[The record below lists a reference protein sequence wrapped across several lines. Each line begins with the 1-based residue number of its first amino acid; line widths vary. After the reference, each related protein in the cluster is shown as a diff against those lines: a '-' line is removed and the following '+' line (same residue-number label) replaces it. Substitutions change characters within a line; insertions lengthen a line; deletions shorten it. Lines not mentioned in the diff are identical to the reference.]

1 MKKALLFKSSLLSVF
16 LCLISLSTANAQ
28 VPRDRSFVKDMRWSE
43 DNRIYITMFNDST
56 YIIKVDDMIHSK
68 AASDSTSKDF
78 VYYPVMLA
86 RNFLDKLKDNANSQ
100 TKFKPENN
108 PPKIMTLWSALH
120 ISLGGGWVH
129 FVNCLLYSL
138 ETKRLSL
145 TAPLMTRPK
154 SSWKPNPI
162 TKTYK
167 RTHKWEYYVP
177 VDQKQAQKEYQL
189 RVSENQLT
197 DLHDVPADFIK
208 LFLETNNRAYQQMI
222 TNHDI
227 QKQARVD
234 LVKLLLGSSYLSEP
248 QISYIKSMVQTAV
261 LQYSYNQLPTVIIFD
276 DLNAAVVMSLNET
289 GYDLEKIVLRDSQ
302 DLTLDE
308 KVERENQIELMIS
321 SINKVNQKVFE
332 EKLKKYYQ

>member
-1 MKKALLFKSSLLSVF
+1 
-16 LCLISLSTANAQ
+16 
-28 VPRDRSFVKDMRWSE
+28 
-43 DNRIYITMFNDST
+43 
-56 YIIKVDDMIHSK
+56 
-68 AASDSTSKDF
+68 
-78 VYYPVMLA
+78 
-86 RNFLDKLKDNANSQ
+86 
-100 TKFKPENN
+100 
-108 PPKIMTLWSALH
+108 
-120 ISLGGGWVH
+120 
-129 FVNCLLYSL
+129 
-138 ETKRLSL
+138 
-145 TAPLMTRPK
+145 
-154 SSWKPNPI
+154 
-162 TKTYK
+162 
-167 RTHKWEYYVP
+167 

-189 RVSENQLT
+189 RVSENQLN

-222 TNHDI
+222 SNHDI
-227 QKQARVD
+227 QKQARID

-276 DLNAAVVMSLNET
+276 DLHAAVVMSLNET
-289 GYDLEKIVLRDSQ
+289 GYDLEKIVLKDSQ